1 MHRARSLI
9 AAFAVSLAAACV
21 GVSVAL
27 TDDDLLD
34 DGAATEFDAEIGEL
48 FGDREVTDF
57 EGLRESHLSNVSG
70 WRLVKPLR
78 PTKEQAVETNWR
90 WRATA
95 DGAVPLGAESI
106 STRIAVPVAGD
117 YRICLRQAVLA
128 TKRRPVTMTIT
139 GVGGA
144 DAAKPM
150 QHVFGDFSLKSSVPG
165 AKEESRLPIRF
176 ETEAARET
184 FPGART
190 VLWEHWDVKLPAGEH
205 EITLAAPGRDAELSA
220 VFVSRSRSF
229 RPSLA
234 SNAADATLGRLFV
247 RYKILDQQPAGKPAD
262 IGAGLGYHW
271 LRKDKHGNDIWGW
284 DGGGAKGVMAG
295 EWSPFIDVAEA
306 VLPGPGP
313 WSTWRVTAPGAKR
326 GRLVAQFAWTAQEAA
341 TMFELETALGS
352 DGALFRYP
360 NGQSLVDAS
369 GKEAVW
375 GVWKQAHFTTA
386 MTQEAVIERYFV
398 WADEAA
404 KKLGLPPDHPKTRHI
419 RLKTGCNVPEA
430 HRERASDMLA
440 KVGANWIDGAPPE
453 VVKRLGLH
461 EGRLLYNVG
470 AADPKALAAGMK
482 PEERLAVEIIKLGD
496 EISTGGR
503 AAGIN
508 GDPAAL
514 RLFHA
519 YLRERMEDDRSTP
532 EQFLGVA
539 DLADLRCVGSLSENA
554 GRFERRLFYHSS
566 RFGHLWTAR
575 SYREKTQKFTEA
587 FPNALVYNN
596 YSPHPLFLTG
606 SDMNEID
613 WFVLCRNQ
621 AQSLGG
627 GEDWAYEGSWSLR
640 TNQQIVSFYAAFVEC
655 AIRRHGQPGLFYAGV
670 NCGGGARKI
679 FSCVARGLNT
689 LELYTWGPIDGLA
702 EGSNAWSEDPNAYF
716 EVMQAAHAL
725 GPADPILAK
734 GRPEPRRVALLYN
747 RSHEICQ
754 QGRGNLNQDW
764 MWTYLG
770 LMASHVPVDLIIEE
784 DLDAKH
790 LEGYDVLLLGGFNLE
805 TRRVAAIQEWVERGG
820 LLIGTGG
827 AARLDVTGG
836 PSQST
841 ERLFAAKQQPL
852 GKAAASAVTTARF
865 QAAGIWPEP
874 VEVKPKG
881 ILHRLEPI
889 DAGKPVAT
897 YDDGGVAAVEH
908 SLGKGRTI
916 LLGFHPGFTL
926 RDSGGTQS
934 PARPW
939 LAAPVIAR
947 LGRPRADIDDPSVET
962 AFFEADSGI
971 AVLLSSFL
979 HSDYHGPL
987 AEENRLLSVA
997 TDRPIR
1003 EVTSSLHGPLE
1014 WERKGNRIEV
1024 QTPPINRVDVVIL
1037 R

>member
-1 MHRARSLI
+1 MHRARFLI
-9 AAFAVSLAAACV
+9 AAFAVSLAAGGIIA
-21 GVSVAL
+21 A
-27 TDDDLLD
+27 DDLLD
-34 DGAATEFDAEIGEL
+34 DGAATEVDAEIDEL
-48 FGDREVTDF
+48 FGDRQPADL
-57 EGLRESHLSNVSG
+57 EGLRESHLSNVSA
-70 WRLVKPLR
+70 WRMVKPLR
-78 PTKEQAVETNWR
+78 PTKEQQADTNWR

-95 DGAVPLGAESI
+95 DGAVPLGAEPI

-128 TKRRPVTMTIT
+128 NKRRPVTMTIT

-205 EITLAAPGRDAELSA
+205 EITLAAPGRDAEVMA
-220 VFVSRSRSF
+220 VFLSRSRSF

-234 SNAADATLGRLFV
+234 SNPADATLGRLFV
-247 RYKILDQQPAGKPAD
+247 RYKILDQSPAGKPAD
-262 IGAGLGYHW
+262 IKATLQYHW
-271 LRKDKHGNDIWGW
+271 ARKDKHGNDIWGW
-284 DGGGAKGVMAG
+284 DGGGVKGVMAG

-341 TMFELETALGS
+341 TMFELETALGT

-360 NGQSLVDAS
+360 NRQSLVDVS

-375 GVWKQAHFTTA
+375 GVWKQAHFAPA
-386 MTQEAVIERYFV
+386 MTAEAILDRYYA

-404 KKLGLPPDHPKTRHI
+404 TKLGLPADHPKTRHI
-419 RLKTGCNVPEA
+419 LLKTGCNVPEA
-430 HRERASDMLA
+430 HRERAADMLA
-440 KVGANWIDGAPPE
+440 KVGANWIHGAPPE
-453 VVKRLGLH
+453 AVKRNGLH
-461 EGRLLYNVG
+461 EGGLLANVG
-470 AADPKALAAGMK
+470 PSDPKALAAGMT
-482 PEERLAVEIIKLGD
+482 PEERLAVKIIKLGD
-496 EISTGGR
+496 EISTAGNP
-503 AAGIN
+503 AGIN
-508 GDPAAL
+508 GNPAGL

-519 YLRERMEDDRSTP
+519 YLRERMEEEGSTP
-532 EQFLGVA
+532 EKFLGVA
-539 DLADLRCVGSLSENA
+539 DLTDLRCVGSLPENA
-554 GRFERRLFYHSS
+554 GRFERRLYYHSS

-575 SYREKTQKFTEA
+575 GYREKTQKFMEE

-627 GEDWAYEGSWSLR
+627 GEDWAYDGSWSLG
-640 TNQQIVSFYAAFVEC
+640 TSFQIVSFYASFVEC

-670 NCGGGARKI
+670 NCGGGAQKI
-679 FSCVARGLNT
+679 FSCVGRGLNT
-689 LELYTWGPIDGLA
+689 LDLYSWGPIDGIA
-702 EGSNAWSEDPNAYF
+702 EGSNAWSENPNAYF

-734 GRPEPRRVALLYN
+734 GRREPRRAALLYN

-754 QGRGNLNQDW
+754 HGGGRLNQDW

-784 DLDAKH
+784 DLDAEH
-790 LEGYDVLLLGGFNLE
+790 LKGYDVLVLGGYNLE
-805 TRRVAAIQEWVERGG
+805 SRHVAAIHEWVERGG
-820 LLIGTGG
+820 MLIGSGG
-827 AARLDVTGG
+827 AARLDVSGDRS
-836 PSQST
+836 PAT
-841 ERLFAAKQQPL
+841 ERLFAARQRRLSPR
-852 GKAAASAVTTARF
+852 AAAAVKAARF
-865 QAAGIWPEP
+865 QAPGIWPEP

-889 DAGKPVAT
+889 DSGKAVAT

-926 RDSGGTQS
+926 RDSGGTRS
-934 PARPW
+934 PARSW

-971 AVLLSSFL
+971 AVLLSSF
-979 HSDYHGPL
+979 YHGPV
-987 AEENRLLSVA
+987 AEEKRVLSVA